1 MANRKKEV
9 YKPKPMT
16 EGKRNIIQG
25 LLQEYDIETADDI
38 QDALKDLLS
47 GTLKEM
53 METEMDDH
61 LGYEKYER
69 SDEKNYRNGTKSKR
83 VRSKYGEF
91 EVDVPQDRN
100 SSFDPKVLPKRQKD
114 ISAIDDKII
123 CMYAKGMTTRQISET
138 IEDIYGF
145 EVSEGMVSDITDK
158 LLPQIEEWQNRPLAS
173 VYPIVFIDAVHFSVR
188 DDGVIR
194 KLAAYVVLGINEDG
208 KKEVL
213 TIVIGENES
222 SKYWLSVLNSLKNRG
237 VQDILILC
245 SDGLTGMKDAIATA
259 FPMTEQQRCIVHMVR
274 NTLKYVANKDM
285 KAFAKDLKTI
295 YTSPDEKNALKQL
308 ETVTEKWE
316 PLYPHAMNRWKENW
330 DAISPIFKFSKD
342 VRTAFYTTNAIESLN
357 ASYRRLNRQR
367 SVFTSSQALLKALYL
382 ATFEATKKWT
392 MPIRNWGKVRG
403 ELTIMYPD
411 RMPD

>member
-25 LLQEYDIETADDI
+25 LLQEYDIKTADDI

-53 METEMDDH
+53 LEAEMDGH
-61 LGYEKYER
+61 LGYDRYER
-69 SDEKNYRNGTKSKR
+69 SDESNYRNGTKPKR

-91 EVDVPQDRN
+91 EVDMPQDRR
-100 SSFDPKVLPKRQKD
+100 SSFEPQILPKRKKD

-123 CMYAKGMTTRQISET
+123 SMYAKGMTVRQISET

-158 LLPQIEEWQNRPLAS
+158 LLPKIEEWQNRPLSA
-173 VYPIVFIDAVHFSVR
+173 VYPVVFIDAVHFSVR

-213 TIVIGENES
+213 TITIGENES

-237 VQDILILC
+237 IKDILILC
-245 SDGLTGMKDAIATA
+245 SDGLTGIKEAITAA
-259 FPMTEQQRCIVHMVR
+259 FPSTEQQRCIVHMVR

-295 YTSPDEKNALKQL
+295 YTASDEKTASKHLKA
-308 ETVTEKWE
+308 VTEKWE
-316 PLYPHAMNRWKENW
+316 GQYPNAMKRWNDNW
-330 DAISPIFKFSKD
+330 DAVSPIFKFSKD

-357 ASYRRLNRQR
+357 SSYRRLNRQR
-367 SVFTSSQALLKALYL
+367 SVFPSSQALLKALYL
-382 ATFEATKKWT
+382 ATFEIVKKWT
-392 MPIRNWGKVRG
+392 VPIRNWGKIRG
-403 ELTIMYPD
+403 ELAVMYPD
-411 RMPD
+411 RMPE

>member
-16 EGKRNIIQG
+16 EGKRNLIQG
-25 LLQEYDIETADDI
+25 LLQEYDIQSAEDI

-47 GTLKEM
+47 GTIQDML
-53 METEMDDH
+53 ETEMDDH
-61 LGYEKYER
+61 LGYDRYER
-69 SDEKNYRNGTKSKR
+69 SGEPNYRNGMKSKT

-91 EVDVPQDRN
+91 QVDVPQDRQ
-100 SSFDPKVLPKRQKD
+100 SSFEPQILPKRQKD
-114 ISAIDDKII
+114 ISSIDDKII
-123 CMYAKGMTTRQISET
+123 SMYAKGMTTRQISET

-158 LLPQIEEWQNRPLAS
+158 LLPRIEEWQNRPLS
-173 VYPIVFIDAVHFSVR
+173 PVYPIVFIDAVHFSVR

-194 KLAAYVVLGINEDG
+194 KLAAYVVLGMNEDG
-208 KKEVL
+208 MKEVL
-213 TIVIGENES
+213 SIVVGENES

-245 SDGLTGMKDAIATA
+245 SDGLTGIKDAISTA
-259 FPMTEQQRCIVHMVR
+259 FPKTEQQRCIVHMVR

-295 YTSPDEKNALKQL
+295 YTAADEEAARKQL
-308 ETVTEKWE
+308 ESVTEKWSAQ
-316 PLYPHAMNRWKENW
+316 YPSAMNRWHENW
-330 DAISPIFKFSKD
+330 DAISPIFKFSKE

-357 ASYRRLNRQR
+357 SCYRRLNKQR
-367 SVFTSSQALLKALYL
+367 SVFPSSQALMKALYL
-382 ATFEATKKWT
+382 GTFEIAKK
-392 MPIRNWGKVRG
+392 
-403 ELTIMYPD
+403 
-411 RMPD
+411 

>member
-53 METEMDDH
+53 METEMADH

-123 CMYAKGMTTRQISET
+123 SMYAKGMTTRQISET

-208 KKEVL
+208 KQEVL

>member
-123 CMYAKGMTTRQISET
+123 SMYAKGMTTRQISET

-245 SDGLTGMKDAIATA
+245 SDGLTGIKDAIATA

>member
-123 CMYAKGMTTRQISET
+123 SMYAKGMTTRQISET

-308 ETVTEKWE
+308 ETVTE
-316 PLYPHAMNRWKENW
+316 NW